1 MEKTFEGEL
10 KKLLKQS
17 QKLQTCSDE
26 DWEKESSK
34 FYKMVHKFFL
44 FTKKEVGSLD
54 KDIPEYNKVMKL
66 FGLVGKEKVL
76 TRVGERVWQ
85 MK

>member
-1 MEKTFEGEL
+1 MFGICLVE
-10 KKLLKQS
+10 
-17 QKLQTCSDE
+17 
-26 DWEKESSK
+26 
-34 FYKMVHKFFL
+34 
-44 FTKKEVGSLD
+44 EVGSLD

-66 FGLVGKEKVL
+66 FGLVGLVGKEKVL